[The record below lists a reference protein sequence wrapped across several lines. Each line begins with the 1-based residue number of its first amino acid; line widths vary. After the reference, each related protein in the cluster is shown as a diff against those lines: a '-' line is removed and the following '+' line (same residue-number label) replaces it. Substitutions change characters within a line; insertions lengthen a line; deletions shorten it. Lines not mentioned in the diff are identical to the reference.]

1 MKNLKTKIA
10 ILAISF
16 VSFLGIQSAS
26 ALTLEGVS
34 IGVGYN
40 YSGFYGVGK
49 ETATSSGNG
58 VKTITEEA
66 GAFDDTVGS
75 VFLEYSANDMIS
87 LGLEYI
93 VEDIETPENVNV
105 QNLDTSG
112 TAVNNKV
119 KADFE
124 DHFTLYAN
132 INMPFNTYLKLGYV
146 MVDVATKENLGTG
159 GAYGN
164 VDTTGYTAGLG
175 LNINLDSGIFVR
187 TELSATSYD
196 DVSTTNSSETDKVV
210 SVTDMM
216 SATAG
221 IKIGKTF

>member
-16 VSFLGIQSAS
+16 VSFVGIQSAS
-26 ALTLEGVS
+26 ALEGVS

-75 VFLEYSANDMIS
+75 VFLEYSANDVVS

-105 QNLDTSG
+105 QNLDSSG

-124 DHFTLYAN
+124 DHVTLYAN

-175 LNINLDSGIFVR
+175 LNINLDNGIFVR

-196 DVSTTNSSETDKVV
+196 DVSTTNTNEADKKV